1 MFLVDP
7 SQSQT
12 ASANKT
18 KTKKSIWWPFVVL
31 MFMDPSV
38 VEPAIAM
45 AMKGAV
51 ADPRKYLEKIIQVCD

>member
-7 SQSQT
+7 SQNQT

-38 VEPAIAM
+38 VEPAITKAM
-45 AMKGAV
+45 GV
-51 ADPRKYLEKIIQVCD
+51 ADPRKYLEKIVQVCD